1 VIYPRAKTIL
11 TTAIL
16 FILFIGSG
24 CATVPGPGIDK
35 EATTPSRSKTV
46 KPRTPS
52 SSKKG
57 AEVDLSSNR
66 KGYRLMSSVRD
77 TLDTGQDVD
86 LKQAERLIERVPDSS
101 YGRFLAGLIYLHH
114 KDTDSAKIQFIRSSE
129 LDPGSDHALS
139 ALGNI
144 ALEAGDLTGADLYYS
159 KAHQAAATPVTAN
172 RLALLR
178 IQGGYLESAKE
189 ILSKSLADYP
199 GDIPT
204 LNNLAIAL
212 DMMGKTSE
220 GINILAGDEIADPQ
234 LLRTRALLQMKEGR
248 PDQAVLDLEAGF
260 ESGGS
265 GGEWLLL
272 GTADLQRGRL
282 PAAEDKFRSAIVAQP
297 SDYEG
302 YLNLGLTLRRLGN
315 FTEAEEIY
323 QQGLATASHPDLHLN
338 LGVLY
343 ELYRGKPS
351 LALEQYRKYLEL
363 EGPASDRVRGW
374 MEYLEGI
381 VENL

>member
-1 VIYPRAKTIL
+1 
-11 TTAIL
+11 
-16 FILFIGSG
+16 
-24 CATVPGPGIDK
+24 
-35 EATTPSRSKTV
+35 
-46 KPRTPS
+46 
-52 SSKKG
+52 
-57 AEVDLSSNR
+57 
-66 KGYRLMSSVRD
+66 MSSVRD

-114 KDTDSAKIQFIRSSE
+114 KDIDSAKIQFIRSSE

-159 KAHQAAATPVTAN
+159 KAHQAAATPATAN

-178 IQGGYLESAKE
+178 IGGGYLESAKE

-248 PDQAVLDLEAGF
+248 PDQAVQDLETGF
-260 ESGGS
+260 EAGGS

-282 PAAEDKFRSAIVAQP
+282 TAAEDKFRSAIVAQP

-323 QQGLATASHPDLHLN
+323 QQGLATASHPNLHLN

-351 LALEQYRKYLEL
+351 LALEQYKKYLEL

-374 MEYLEGI
+374 VEYLEGV
-381 VENL
+381 VENR